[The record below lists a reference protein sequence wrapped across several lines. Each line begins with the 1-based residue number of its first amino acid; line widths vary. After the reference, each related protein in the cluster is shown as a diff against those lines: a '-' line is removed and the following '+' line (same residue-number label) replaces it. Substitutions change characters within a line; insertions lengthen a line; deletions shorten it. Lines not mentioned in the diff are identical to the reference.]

1 MASDMFIKIGSIKGE
16 SKDSVHADEIDVLS
30 WDWGM
35 RQSGSMHVGGG
46 GGAGRVSVQDLVIV
60 KNIDRASATLMAHC
74 ASGEHVPEVVLTVRK
89 AGKSALEYLRIT
101 LKRAIVSNVTVGGS
115 GDISE
120 TVTLNFAEYK
130 VEYTPQKEDGSG
142 EAAVETG
149 FNIEKNIAV

>member
-1 MASDMFIKIGSIKGE
+1 MPSAATAAAFGIPGDDTPAGE
-16 SKDSVHADEIDVLS
+16 
-30 WDWGM
+30 G
-35 RQSGSMHVGGG
+35 GGGFVGGG

-60 KNIDRASATLMAHC
+60 KNVDRATPTLMAHC
-74 ASGEHVPEVVLTVRK
+74 ASGEHIPEVVLTVRK
-89 AGKSALEYLRIT
+89 AGKSALEYLKIT
-101 LKRAIVSNVTVGGS
+101 LQRAIVSNVTTGGS
-115 GDISE
+115 GEISE

>member
-16 SKDSVHADEIDVLS
+16 SKDSVHADEIDILS

-35 RQSGSMHVGGG
+35 SQSGSMHVGGG

-60 KNIDRASATLMAHC
+60 KNVDRATATLMAHC
-74 ASGEHVPEVVLTVRK
+74 ATGEHIPEVVLTVRK
-89 AGKSALEYLRIT
+89 AGTTALEYLKIT
-101 LKRAIVSNVTVGGS
+101 LKRAIVSNVTTGGS
-115 GDISE
+115 GEISE

-149 FNIEKNIAV
+149 FDIEKNITV

>member
-35 RQSGSMHVGGG
+35 SQSGSMHVGGG

-60 KNIDRASATLMAHC
+60 KNVDRASPTLMAHC
-74 ASGEHVPEVVLTVRK
+74 ASGEHIPEVVLTVRK
-89 AGKSALEYLRIT
+89 AGKTALEYLRIT
-101 LKRAIVSNVTVGGS
+101 LQRAIVSNVTVGGS
-115 GDISE
+115 GDLSE

-149 FNIEKNIAV
+149 FNIEKNISV

>member
-35 RQSGSMHVGGG
+35 SQSGSMHVGGG

-60 KNIDRASATLMAHC
+60 KNVDRASPTLMAHC
-74 ASGEHVPEVVLTVRK
+74 ASGEHIPEVVLTVRK
-89 AGKSALEYLRIT
+89 AGKTALEYLRIT
-101 LKRAIVSNVTVGGS
+101 LQRAIVSNVTVGGS
-115 GDISE
+115 GDLSE

-130 VEYTPQKEDGSG
+130 VEYTPPNEDGSG

>member
-35 RQSGSMHVGGG
+35 SQSGSMHVGGG

-60 KNIDRASATLMAHC
+60 KNVDRAT
-74 ASGEHVPEVVLTVRK
+74 GEHIPEVVLTVRK
-89 AGKSALEYLRIT
+89 AGKSALEYLKIT
-101 LKRAIVSNVTVGGS
+101 LKRAIISNVTTGGS
-115 GDISE
+115 GEISE

-149 FNIEKNIAV
+149 FDIEKNITV